1 MKRIAKKEKEIK
13 EVIIKPVEEIGTI
26 TIKAVGDFG
35 KVHYLTPSVHW
46 VPEDKNSTITV
57 KANLREFVK
66 PEIYE
71 IIEGK
76 KEVKE

>member
-1 MKRIAKKEKEIK
+1 MKRIAKKKELILMTQ
-13 EVIIKPVEEIGTI
+13 PVEEVGTI

-35 KVHYLTPSVHW
+35 KVHYLTPKVRW
-46 VPEDKNSTITV
+46 IPEDGNSTITV
-57 KANLREFVK
+57 KANLREFVR